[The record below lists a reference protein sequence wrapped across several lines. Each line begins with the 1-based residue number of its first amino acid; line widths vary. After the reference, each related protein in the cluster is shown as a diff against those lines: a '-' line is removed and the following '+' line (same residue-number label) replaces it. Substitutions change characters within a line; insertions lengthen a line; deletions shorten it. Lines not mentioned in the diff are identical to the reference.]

1 MVSVGDAEGNIQQR
15 RYIMPLWGTILTVLF
30 SGIVALGTVIN
41 FFRSATKDDLK
52 EVEKR
57 LEQKIDNI
65 NQSLEKKI
73 DNINQRIDW
82 HLEGHS

>member
-1 MVSVGDAEGNIQQR
+1 
-15 RYIMPLWGTILTVLF
+15 MPLWGTILTVIF

-41 FFRSATKDDLK
+41 FFRSATKDDIKKVRNELK
-52 EVEKR
+52 EVERR
-57 LEQKIDNI
+57 LEQ
-65 NQSLEKKI
+65 KI

>member
-1 MVSVGDAEGNIQQR
+1 
-15 RYIMPLWGTILTVLF
+15 MPLWGTILTVIF

-41 FFRSATKDDLK
+41 FFRSATKDDIKEVRNALK
-52 EVEKR
+52 EVERR
-57 LEQKIDNI
+57 LK
-65 NQSLEKKI
+65 KKI

>member
-1 MVSVGDAEGNIQQR
+1 
-15 RYIMPLWGTILTVLF
+15 MPLWGTILTVLF

-57 LEQKIDNI
+57 LEQKIAFQNKTI
-65 NQSLEKKI
+65 LTKAL
-73 DNINQRIDW
+73 RRR
-82 HLEGHS
+82 

>member
-1 MVSVGDAEGNIQQR
+1 
-15 RYIMPLWGTILTVLF
+15 MPLWGTILTVIF

-41 FFRSATKDDLK
+41 FFRSATKDDIREVRNELK
-52 EVEKR
+52 EIEKR
-57 LEQKIDNI
+57 LEQ
-65 NQSLEKKI
+65 KI

>member
-1 MVSVGDAEGNIQQR
+1 
-15 RYIMPLWGTILTVLF
+15 MPLWGTVLTVIF
-30 SGIVALGTVIN
+30 SGIVALGTIIN
-41 FFRSATKDDLK
+41 FFRSATKEDLR

-57 LEQKIDNI
+57 LEQKIDSI
-65 NQSLEKKI
+65 NKNLEQKI

>member
-1 MVSVGDAEGNIQQR
+1 
-15 RYIMPLWGTILTVLF
+15 MPLWGTILTVIF

-41 FFRSATKDDLK
+41 FFRSATKDDIKEVRNELK

-65 NQSLEKKI
+65 NH
-73 DNINQRIDW
+73 RIDW

>member
-1 MVSVGDAEGNIQQR
+1 
-15 RYIMPLWGTILTVLF
+15 MPLWGTILTVLF
-30 SGIVALGTVIN
+30 SGFSIVALGTVIN

-57 LEQKIDNI
+57 LPQKIDNI

-73 DNINQRIDW
+73 DY
-82 HLEGHS
+82 